1 MNGRLLSLLAVMPLV
16 VGGFGVVAP
25 TAAVL
30 PALPAAAVTTGAEIY
45 VSRAHCVAG
54 ADGSPELPFCS
65 ISEAA
70 AVTQPGQTVLVQ
82 PGDYPE
88 TVSITRSGTESAPI
102 TFRAV
107 NSRAGVVRVGTIG
120 GMPPV
125 AGHIFSLTDVHDVVV
140 EGFTLNSAPE
150 RGSLLVD
157 GADRVVLD
165 RLAAASSTG
174 STELRVTGGSTNV
187 TISRSYF
194 GTVSGA
200 VVVIDGG
207 TTDAVVTG
215 NELALGGLLVND
227 APRAVITNNTIMTF
241 CVGGIDIAGVSPGAS
256 VRNNIVRVG
265 KWTAGC
271 ATPPAAV
278 SVSPASTA
286 RSVSDYNLIAATT
299 AGPLYSWDGTDYST
313 LASFT
318 QSTGHGTHDIVADP
332 RIPAGPSLYQRGGY
346 ALDPASPAVDSGDPT
361 APGVTPTDM
370 FGNPRTDNP
379 AVSNSSGGYL
389 DRGAIELQGP
399 VTGTVNLRRK
409 AGAGPMDVTA
419 IAVPTYAWPTSG
431 SGGSFSY
438 KFSDERF
445 WRVTSKPTLDHTY
458 RRAGSVGVDVWVSF
472 DGFRTAG
479 GYGRLGYE
487 QPGLSTV
494 VGALYTPL
502 PPTRLLDT
510 RAAIGT
516 PTTTSLAPNAEI
528 VLPITGTGQVPT
540 GDLSAVVLNVT
551 VTQPSAA
558 GFVTVYPDQGTM
570 PNTSNVNFVARE
582 TVANLVTV
590 PVTNGKVRLRN
601 SGGGTV
607 HLVADLQG
615 FYGRE
620 GSGLKPLSPARVLDT
635 RTTAAVPPRAEHLLD
650 LSAKLPVHATAAVL
664 NVTVTQPASTGVLTV
679 YPYGS
684 TAPVASNLNFVAK
697 QTIPNLVIVPVRNGR
712 IVIRNASAGSTH
724 VVADLAGYFGSA
736 ASGATEHYVPSG
748 PRRIVD
754 SRTGT
759 GLLGRQPGPL
769 HKQESASFYA
779 RYYGDIPENI
789 DTGCNINCPRPNALV
804 GNVTVTGPTA
814 PGVLT
819 AYPYLTTR
827 PTTSNVNFIAG
838 ETASNLTLTK
848 ANQASLTVYNG
859 SSGSTHVI
867 IDQSGY
873 FITAAP

>member
-1 MNGRLLSLLAVMPLV
+1 MKGRLLSLLAVVPLG
-16 VGGFGVVAP
+16 VGGFAVVAP
-25 TAAVL
+25 TAVAPAV
-30 PALPAAAVTTGAEIY
+30 PAAAVTTDSEIY
-45 VSRAHCVAG
+45 VSRTHCVAG

-65 ISEAA
+65 ISQAA
-70 AVTQPGQTVLVQ
+70 AVAQPGQTVLVQ

-125 AGHIFSLTDVHDVVV
+125 AGHILSLTDVHDVVV
-140 EGFTLNSAPE
+140 EGFTLNAAPD
-150 RGSLLVD
+150 RGSVLVD

-165 RLAAASSTG
+165 RLAAAASKG
-174 STELRVTGGSTNV
+174 PIELRVTGGSTNV

-194 GTVSGA
+194 ATVVGA
-200 VVVIDGG
+200 AVVIDGG
-207 TTDAVVTG
+207 TTDTVVTG
-215 NELALGGLLVND
+215 NELASGGLLVND
-227 APRAVITNNTIMTF
+227 APRAVITNNTIRTF
-241 CVGGIDIAGVSPGAS
+241 CVGAIDIAGVSPGAS

-271 ATPPAAV
+271 AVAPPAV

-286 RSVSDYNLIAATT
+286 QSVSDYNLIAATT
-299 AGPLYSWDGTDYST
+299 AGPLYSWGGTDHST

-332 RIPAGPSLYQRGGY
+332 RIPNAPSYQRGGY

-399 VTGTVNLRRK
+399 VTGTVDLRRK
-409 AGAGPMDVTA
+409 PGAGPMDVTA
-419 IAVPTYAWPTSG
+419 TADPAFAWPTSG

-438 KFSDERF
+438 RFSAERF
-445 WRVTSKPTLDHTY
+445 WRVTSTPTHDHTF
-458 RRAGSVGVDVWVSF
+458 RRAGPVGVDVWASF

-479 GYGRLGYE
+479 GYGRLGY
-487 QPGLSTV
+487 QHPGLSTV

-516 PTTTSLAPNAEI
+516 PTTTPLAPNAEV
-528 VLPITGTGQVPT
+528 VLPITGTGQVSS

-558 GFVTVYPDQGTM
+558 GFVTVYPDQGSL

-590 PVTNGKVRLRN
+590 PVVNGKVRLRN
-601 SGGGTV
+601 SGGGTI

-615 FYGRE
+615 VYRPE
-620 GSGLKPLSPARVLDT
+620 GSGLKPLSPFRVLDT
-635 RTTAAVPPRAEHLLD
+635 RTTTAVPPRAEHLLD
-650 LSAKLPVHATAAVL
+650 LSAKLPVDATAAVL
-664 NVTVTQPASTGVLTV
+664 NVTVTQPASPGVLTV

-684 TAPVASNLNFVAK
+684 AAPVASNINFVSR
-697 QTIPNLVIVPVRNGR
+697 QTIPNLVIVPVHNGR

-736 ASGATEHYVPSG
+736 ASGATAHYVPYG
-748 PRRIVD
+748 PARIVD

-759 GLLGRQPGPL
+759 GLHGRQPGPL
-769 HKQESASFYA
+769 RKQEAASLNLQ
-779 RYYGDIPENI
+779 YYESNPINI
-789 DTGCNINCPRPNALV
+789 DTECNINCPLPTALV

-819 AYPYLTTR
+819 AYPYLATR
-827 PTTSNVNFIAG
+827 PATSNVNFIAG
-838 ETASNLTLTK
+838 ETASNLALTK
-848 ANQASLTVYNG
+848 ANYASLAVHNG